1 MIDNDDYKF
10 LLEIGFTLNEAKVY
24 LTLLQNRYLNGY
36 EISKLS
42 NVSRSLVYDVIDRL
56 VAKGFI
62 LKSEGQVNYYCALPY
77 DKVIEKIKNDN
88 INKLNVAKEKLKN
101 YSRIENESEYI
112 FNIKGIDEFFSKAN
126 DLILN
131 AKKEISISIWKED
144 FPKIEES
151 LLIASKKGIK
161 IYIFSFSNINF
172 PSGEIFSYQLKDP
185 ASLFPYRRISIIVD
199 GKEVII
205 GENAGDKSIC
215 VLSKNHALV
224 SMTTDEIVLNIFW
237 LKYIKSKGLL
247 KNNATS
253 DEFLSLL
260 NNLREDL
267 KVSPDMTKNYL
278 VFNFQFGGKDYES
291 NKDWKE
297 TTTWG

>member
-1 MIDNDDYKF
+1 MIENDNYKF

-42 NVSRSLVYDVIDRL
+42 KVSRSLVYNVIDRL
-56 VAKGFI
+56 VAKGFV
-62 LKSEGQVNYYCALPY
+62 LKSEGQINYYCALPY
-77 DKVIEKIKNDN
+77 EKVIERIKNDN
-88 INKLNVAKEKLKN
+88 INKLNVAREKLKN

-151 LLIASKKGIK
+151 LLIAAKKGIK
-161 IYIFSFSNINF
+161 IYIFSFSNITF
-172 PSGEIFSYQLKDP
+172 PSAEIFSYQLKDP
-185 ASLFPYRRISIIVD
+185 NSLFPYRRISIVVD

-253 DEFLSLL
+253 EEFLTLL
-260 NNLREDL
+260 NKLREDL
-267 KVSPDMTKNYL
+267 GVSSDMTKNYL

-291 NKDWKE
+291 NKNWKN
-297 TTTWG
+297 TTAWG

>member
-1 MIDNDDYKF
+1 MIDNENYKF

-42 NVSRSLVYDVIDRL
+42 NVSRSLVYNVIDRL

-62 LKSEGQVNYYCALPY
+62 LKSEGQINYYCALPY
-77 DKVIEKIKNDN
+77 DKVIEKIRNDN
-88 INKLNVAKEKLKN
+88 INKLNVAREKLKN

-126 DLILN
+126 DLMLN
-131 AKKEISISIWKED
+131 AEKEISISIWKED

-151 LLIASKKGIK
+151 LSIAAKRGVKV
-161 IYIFSFSNINF
+161 YIFSFSNITF

-185 ASLFPYRRISIIVD
+185 TALFPYRRISIVVD

-205 GENAGDKSIC
+205 GENQGDKSIC

-253 DEFLSLL
+253 DEFLTLL
-260 NNLREDL
+260 NKLREDL
-267 KVSPDMTKNYL
+267 GISLDMTKNYL

-291 NKDWKE
+291 NKN
-297 TTTWG
+297 

>member
-1 MIDNDDYKF
+1 MIENENYKF
-10 LLEIGFTLNEAKVY
+10 LLEIGFTLNESKVY

-36 EISKLS
+36 EISKFS
-42 NVSRSLVYDVIDRL
+42 NVSRSLVYNVIDRL
-56 VAKGFI
+56 VAKGFV
-62 LKSEGQVNYYCALPY
+62 LKSEGQINYYCALPY
-77 DKVIEKIKNDN
+77 DKVIEKIRNDN
-88 INKLNVAKEKLKN
+88 INKLNVAREKLKN

-131 AKKEISISIWKED
+131 AEKEISISIWKED

-151 LLIASKKGIK
+151 LSIASKKGIK
-161 IYIFSFSNINF
+161 IYIFSFSDITF
-172 PSGEIFSYQLKDP
+172 PSGEIFSYQLKNP
-185 ASLFPYRRISIIVD
+185 TSLFPYRRISIVVD

-224 SMTTDEIVLNIFW
+224 SVTTDEIVLNIFW

-247 KNNATS
+247 NNNATS

-260 NNLREDL
+260 NKLREDL
-267 KVSPDMTKNYL
+267 GVSPDMTKNYL
-278 VFNFQFGGKDYES
+278 VFNFQFGGKDYGS
-291 NKDWKE
+291 NKD
-297 TTTWG
+297 

>member
-185 ASLFPYRRISIIVD
+185 TSLFPYRRISIIVD

-291 NKDWKE
+291 NKD
-297 TTTWG
+297 

>member
-1 MIDNDDYKF
+1 MMGNENYKF

-42 NVSRSLVYDVIDRL
+42 NVSRSLVYNVIDRL
-56 VAKGFI
+56 VAKGFV
-62 LKSEGQVNYYCALPY
+62 LKSEGQINYYCALPY
-77 DKVIEKIKNDN
+77 DKVIEKIRNDN
-88 INKLNVAKEKLKN
+88 INKLNVAREKLKN

-126 DLILN
+126 DLILS
-131 AKKEISISIWKED
+131 AEKEISISIWKED

-151 LLIASKKGIK
+151 LSIASKKGIK
-161 IYIFSFSNINF
+161 IYIFSFSNITF
-172 PSGEIFSYQLKDP
+172 PFGEIFSYQLKNP
-185 ASLFPYRRISIIVD
+185 ASLFPYRRISMVVD

-247 KNNATS
+247 KDNATS
-253 DEFLSLL
+253 DEFLTLL
-260 NNLREDL
+260 NKLRKDL
-267 KVSPDMTKNYL
+267 GVSPDMTKNYL
-278 VFNFQFGGKDYES
+278 VFNFQFGGKDYGS
-291 NKDWKE
+291 SKD
-297 TTTWG
+297 

>member
-1 MIDNDDYKF
+1 MDNENYKF

-36 EISKLS
+36 ETSKLS

-56 VAKGFI
+56 VAKGFV

-77 DKVIEKIKNDN
+77 DKVIEKIRNDN
-88 INKLNVAKEKLKN
+88 INKLNVAREKLKN

-131 AKKEISISIWKED
+131 AEKEISISIWKED

-151 LLIASKKGIK
+151 LSIASKKGIR
-161 IYIFSFSNINF
+161 IYIFSFSDITF

-185 ASLFPYRRISIIVD
+185 ASLFPYRRISIVVD
-199 GKEVII
+199 GKDVII

-260 NNLREDL
+260 NKLREDL
-267 KVSPDMTKNYL
+267 GVSPDMTKNYL
-278 VFNFQFGGKDYES
+278 VFNFQFGGKDHGS
-291 NKDWKE
+291 NKD
-297 TTTWG
+297 

>member
-1 MIDNDDYKF
+1 MDNENYKF

-36 EISKLS
+36 ETSKLS

-56 VAKGFI
+56 VAKGFV

-77 DKVIEKIKNDN
+77 DKVIEKIRNDN
-88 INKLNVAKEKLKN
+88 INKLNVAREKLKN

-131 AKKEISISIWKED
+131 AEKEISISIWKED

-151 LLIASKKGIK
+151 LSIASKKGIR
-161 IYIFSFSNINF
+161 IYIFSFSDITF

-185 ASLFPYRRISIIVD
+185 ASLFPYRRISIVVD
-199 GKEVII
+199 GKDVII

-260 NNLREDL
+260 NKLREDL
-267 KVSPDMTKNYL
+267 GISPDMTKNYL
-278 VFNFQFGGKDYES
+278 VFNFQFGGKDHGS
-291 NKDWKE
+291 NKD
-297 TTTWG
+297 

>member
-1 MIDNDDYKF
+1 MKDNENYKF

-42 NVSRSLVYDVIDRL
+42 NVSRSLVYNVIDRL

-62 LKSEGQVNYYCALPY
+62 LKSEGQINYYCALPY
-77 DKVIEKIKNDN
+77 DKVIEKIRNDN
-88 INKLNVAKEKLKN
+88 TNKLNVAREKLKN

-131 AKKEISISIWKED
+131 AEKEISISIWKED

-151 LLIASKKGIK
+151 LSIAAKRGVKV
-161 IYIFSFSNINF
+161 YIFSFSNITF

-185 ASLFPYRRISIIVD
+185 TALFPYRRISIVVD

-205 GENAGDKSIC
+205 GENAGDNSIC

-237 LKYIKSKGLL
+237 LKYIKSQGLL

-253 DEFLSLL
+253 DEFLALL
-260 NNLREDL
+260 NKLREDL
-267 KVSPDMTKNYL
+267 GISLDMTKNYL

-291 NKDWKE
+291 NKDWKN
-297 TTTWG
+297 TTAWG

>member
-1 MIDNDDYKF
+1 MIDNENYKF

-42 NVSRSLVYDVIDRL
+42 NVSRSLVYNVIDRL
-56 VAKGFI
+56 VAKGFV
-62 LKSEGQVNYYCALPY
+62 LKSEGQINYYCALPY

-88 INKLNVAKEKLKN
+88 INKLNVAREKLKN

-131 AKKEISISIWKED
+131 AKKEISISIRKED

-151 LLIASKKGIK
+151 LSIASKKGIK
-161 IYIFSFSNINF
+161 IYIFSFSNIDF
-172 PSGEIFSYQLKDP
+172 PYGELFSYQLKDP
-185 ASLFPYRRISIIVD
+185 TSLFPYRRISIVVD
-199 GKEVII
+199 GKEVIV

-247 KNNATS
+247 KDNATS
-253 DEFLSLL
+253 DEFLTLL
-260 NNLREDL
+260 NKLRKDVG
-267 KVSPDMTKNYL
+267 VSPDMTKNYL

-291 NKDWKE
+291 NKN
-297 TTTWG
+297 

>member
-1 MIDNDDYKF
+1 MIENDNYKF

-42 NVSRSLVYDVIDRL
+42 KVSRSLVYNVIDRL
-56 VAKGFI
+56 VAKGFV
-62 LKSEGQVNYYCALPY
+62 LKSEGQINYYCALPY
-77 DKVIEKIKNDN
+77 EKVIERIKNDN
-88 INKLNVAKEKLKN
+88 INKLNVAREKLKN

-144 FPKIEES
+144 FPKIEEN
-151 LLIASKKGIK
+151 LLIAAKKGIK
-161 IYIFSFSNINF
+161 IYIFSFSNITF
-172 PSGEIFSYQLKDP
+172 PYAEIFSYQLKDP
-185 ASLFPYRRISIIVD
+185 NSLFPYRRISIVVD

-253 DEFLSLL
+253 EEFLTLL
-260 NNLREDL
+260 NKLREDL
-267 KVSPDMTKNYL
+267 GVSSDMTKNYL

-291 NKDWKE
+291 NKN
-297 TTTWG
+297 

>member
-1 MIDNDDYKF
+1 MIDNDNYKF

-172 PSGEIFSYQLKDP
+172 PSSEIFSYQLKDP
-185 ASLFPYRRISIIVD
+185 TSLFPYRRISIIVD

-291 NKDWKE
+291 NKD
-297 TTTWG
+297 

>member
-1 MIDNDDYKF
+1 MIDNDNYKF

-101 YSRIENESEYI
+101 YSRIKNESEYI

-172 PSGEIFSYQLKDP
+172 PSSEIFSYQLKDP
-185 ASLFPYRRISIIVD
+185 TSLFPYRRISIIVD

-291 NKDWKE
+291 NKD
-297 TTTWG
+297 

>member
-1 MIDNDDYKF
+1 MIDNENYKF

-42 NVSRSLVYDVIDRL
+42 NVSRSLVYNVIDRL
-56 VAKGFI
+56 VAKGFV
-62 LKSEGQVNYYCALPY
+62 LKSEGQINYYCALPY

-88 INKLNVAKEKLKN
+88 INKLNVAREKLKN

-151 LLIASKKGIK
+151 LSIASKKGIK
-161 IYIFSFSNINF
+161 IYIFSFSNIDF
-172 PSGEIFSYQLKDP
+172 PYGELFSYQLKDP
-185 ASLFPYRRISIIVD
+185 TSLFPYRRISIVVD

-247 KNNATS
+247 KDNATS
-253 DEFLSLL
+253 DEFLTLL
-260 NNLREDL
+260 SKLREDL
-267 KVSPDMTKNYL
+267 GVSPDMTKNYL
-278 VFNFQFGGKDYES
+278 VFNFQFGGKDYGS
-291 NKDWKE
+291 NKN
-297 TTTWG
+297 

>member
-1 MIDNDDYKF
+1 MIENDNYKF

-42 NVSRSLVYDVIDRL
+42 KVSRSLVYNVIDRL
-56 VAKGFI
+56 VAKGFV
-62 LKSEGQVNYYCALPY
+62 LKSEGQINYYCALPY
-77 DKVIEKIKNDN
+77 EKVIERIKNDN
-88 INKLNVAKEKLKN
+88 INKLNVAREKLKN

-151 LLIASKKGIK
+151 LLIAAKKGIK
-161 IYIFSFSNINF
+161 IYIFSFSNITF
-172 PSGEIFSYQLKDP
+172 PYAEIFSYQLKDP
-185 ASLFPYRRISIIVD
+185 NSLFPYRRISIVVD

-253 DEFLSLL
+253 EEFLTLL
-260 NNLREDL
+260 NKLREDL
-267 KVSPDMTKNYL
+267 GVSSDMTKNYL

-291 NKDWKE
+291 NKN
-297 TTTWG
+297 

>member
-1 MIDNDDYKF
+1 MIDNDNYKF

-172 PSGEIFSYQLKDP
+172 PSSEIFSYQLKDP
-185 ASLFPYRRISIIVD
+185 TSLFPYRRISIIVD

-297 TTTWG
+297 TTAWG

>member
-1 MIDNDDYKF
+1 MKDNENYKF

-42 NVSRSLVYDVIDRL
+42 NVSRSLVYNVIDRL

-62 LKSEGQVNYYCALPY
+62 LKSEGQINYYCALPY
-77 DKVIEKIKNDN
+77 DKVIEKIRNDN
-88 INKLNVAKEKLKN
+88 TNKLNVAREKLKN

-131 AKKEISISIWKED
+131 AEKEISISIWKED

-151 LLIASKKGIK
+151 LSIAAKRGVKV
-161 IYIFSFSNINF
+161 YIFSFSNITF
-172 PSGEIFSYQLKDP
+172 PSGEIFFYQLKDP
-185 ASLFPYRRISIIVD
+185 TALFPYRRISIVVD

-205 GENAGDKSIC
+205 GEDAGDKSIC

-253 DEFLSLL
+253 DEFLTLL
-260 NNLREDL
+260 NKLREDL
-267 KVSPDMTKNYL
+267 GISLDMTKNYL
-278 VFNFQFGGKDYES
+278 VFNFQFGGKDNES
-291 NKDWKE
+291 NKD
-297 TTTWG
+297 

>member
-1 MIDNDDYKF
+1 MIDNENYKF

-42 NVSRSLVYDVIDRL
+42 NVSRSLVYNVIDRL
-56 VAKGFI
+56 VAKGFV
-62 LKSEGQVNYYCALPY
+62 LKSEGQINYYCALPY
-77 DKVIEKIKNDN
+77 YKVIEKIKNDN
-88 INKLNVAKEKLKN
+88 INKLNVAREKLKN

-131 AKKEISISIWKED
+131 AKKEISISIRKED

-151 LLIASKKGIK
+151 LSIASKKGIK
-161 IYIFSFSNINF
+161 IYIFSFSNIDF
-172 PSGEIFSYQLKDP
+172 PYGELFSYQLKDP
-185 ASLFPYRRISIIVD
+185 TSLFPYRRISIVVD
-199 GKEVII
+199 GKEVIV

-247 KNNATS
+247 KDNATS
-253 DEFLSLL
+253 DEFLTLL
-260 NNLREDL
+260 NKLRKDL
-267 KVSPDMTKNYL
+267 GVSPDMTKNYL
-278 VFNFQFGGKDYES
+278 VFNFQFGGKDYGS
-291 NKDWKE
+291 NKN
-297 TTTWG
+297 

>member
-172 PSGEIFSYQLKDP
+172 PSGEIFSYQLKNP

-291 NKDWKE
+291 NKD
-297 TTTWG
+297 

>member
-1 MIDNDDYKF
+1 MIDNENYKF

-42 NVSRSLVYDVIDRL
+42 NVSRSLVYNVIDRL
-56 VAKGFI
+56 VAKGFA
-62 LKSEGQVNYYCALPY
+62 LKSEGQINYYCALPY

-88 INKLNVAKEKLKN
+88 INKLNVAREKLKN

-151 LLIASKKGIK
+151 LSIASKKGIK
-161 IYIFSFSNINF
+161 IYIFSFSNIDF
-172 PSGEIFSYQLKDP
+172 PYGELFSYQLKDP
-185 ASLFPYRRISIIVD
+185 TSLFPYRRISIVVD
-199 GKEVII
+199 GKEAII

-247 KNNATS
+247 KDNATS
-253 DEFLSLL
+253 DEFLTLL
-260 NNLREDL
+260 NKLRKDL
-267 KVSPDMTKNYL
+267 GVSPDMTKNYL

-291 NKDWKE
+291 NKN
-297 TTTWG
+297 

>member
-1 MIDNDDYKF
+1 MKDNENFKF

-42 NVSRSLVYDVIDRL
+42 NVSRSLVYNVIDRL

-62 LKSEGQVNYYCALPY
+62 LKSEGQINYYCALPY
-77 DKVIEKIKNDN
+77 DKVIEKIRNDN
-88 INKLNVAKEKLKN
+88 TNKLNVAREKLKN

-131 AKKEISISIWKED
+131 AEKEISISIWKED

-151 LLIASKKGIK
+151 LSIAAKRGVKV
-161 IYIFSFSNINF
+161 YIFSFSNITF

-185 ASLFPYRRISIIVD
+185 TALFPYRRISIVVD

-253 DEFLSLL
+253 DEFLTLL
-260 NNLREDL
+260 NKLREDL
-267 KVSPDMTKNYL
+267 GISLDMTKNYL

-291 NKDWKE
+291 NKD
-297 TTTWG
+297 

>member
-1 MIDNDDYKF
+1 MKDNENFKF

-42 NVSRSLVYDVIDRL
+42 KVSRSLVYNVIDRL
-56 VAKGFI
+56 VAKGFV
-62 LKSEGQVNYYCALPY
+62 LKSEGQINYYCALPY
-77 DKVIEKIKNDN
+77 EKVIERIKNDN
-88 INKLNVAKEKLKN
+88 INKLNIAREKLKN

-151 LLIASKKGIK
+151 LLIAAKKGIK
-161 IYIFSFSNINF
+161 IYIFSFSNITF
-172 PSGEIFSYQLKDP
+172 PSAEIFSYQLKDP
-185 ASLFPYRRISIIVD
+185 NSLFPYRRISIVVD

-247 KNNATS
+247 KNNDTS
-253 DEFLSLL
+253 DEFLTLL
-260 NNLREDL
+260 NKLREDL
-267 KVSPDMTKNYL
+267 GISLDMTKNYL

-291 NKDWKE
+291 NKN
-297 TTTWG
+297 

>member
-1 MIDNDDYKF
+1 MIENDNYKF

-42 NVSRSLVYDVIDRL
+42 KVSRSLVYNVIDRL
-56 VAKGFI
+56 VAKGFV
-62 LKSEGQVNYYCALPY
+62 LKSEGQLNYYCALPY
-77 DKVIEKIKNDN
+77 EKGIERIKNDN
-88 INKLNVAKEKLKN
+88 INKLNIAREKLKN

-151 LLIASKKGIK
+151 LSIAAKRGVKV
-161 IYIFSFSNINF
+161 YIFSFSNITF

-185 ASLFPYRRISIIVD
+185 TALFPYRRISIVVD

-253 DEFLSLL
+253 DEFLALL
-260 NNLREDL
+260 NKLREDL
-267 KVSPDMTKNYL
+267 GVSPDMTKNYL
-278 VFNFQFGGKDYES
+278 VFNFQFGGKDHGS
-291 NKDWKE
+291 NKDWK
-297 TTTWG
+297 

>member
-1 MIDNDDYKF
+1 MIDNDNYKF

-172 PSGEIFSYQLKDP
+172 PSSEIFSYQLKDP
-185 ASLFPYRRISIIVD
+185 TSLFPYRRISIIVD

-267 KVSPDMTKNYL
+267 KVSPGMTKNYL

-291 NKDWKE
+291 NKD
-297 TTTWG
+297 

>member
-1 MIDNDDYKF
+1 MIDNENYKF

-42 NVSRSLVYDVIDRL
+42 NVSRSLVYNVINRL
-56 VAKGFI
+56 VDKGFI
-62 LKSEGQVNYYCALPY
+62 LKSEGQINYYCALPY
-77 DKVIEKIKNDN
+77 DKVIEKIRNNN
-88 INKLNVAKEKLKN
+88 INNLNVAREKLKN

-131 AKKEISISIWKED
+131 AEKEISISIWKED

-161 IYIFSFSNINF
+161 IYIFSFSNITF
-172 PSGEIFSYQLKDP
+172 PAGEIFSYQLKDP
-185 ASLFPYRRISIIVD
+185 TSLFPYRRISIVVD

-205 GENAGDKSIC
+205 GENQGDKSIC

-253 DEFLSLL
+253 DEFLTLL
-260 NNLREDL
+260 NKLREDL
-267 KVSPDMTKNYL
+267 GVSPDMTKNYL

-291 NKDWKE
+291 NKD
-297 TTTWG
+297 

>member
-1 MIDNDDYKF
+1 MDNENYKF

-36 EISKLS
+36 ETSKLS

-56 VAKGFI
+56 VAKGFV

-77 DKVIEKIKNDN
+77 DKVIEKIRNDN
-88 INKLNVAKEKLKN
+88 INKLNVAREKLKN

-131 AKKEISISIWKED
+131 AEKEISISIWKED

-151 LLIASKKGIK
+151 LSIASKKGIK
-161 IYIFSFSNINF
+161 IYIFSFSNITF
-172 PSGEIFSYQLKDP
+172 PSGEIFSYQLKNP
-185 ASLFPYRRISIIVD
+185 ASLFPYRRISIVVD
-199 GKEVII
+199 GKDVII

-260 NNLREDL
+260 NKLREDL
-267 KVSPDMTKNYL
+267 GVSPDMTKNYL
-278 VFNFQFGGKDYES
+278 VFNFQFGGKDHGS

-297 TTTWG
+297 KTAWG

>member
-1 MIDNDDYKF
+1 MIENDNYKF

-42 NVSRSLVYDVIDRL
+42 KVSRSLVYNVIDRL
-56 VAKGFI
+56 VAKGFV
-62 LKSEGQVNYYCALPY
+62 LKSEGQINYYCALPY
-77 DKVIEKIKNDN
+77 EKVIERIKNDN
-88 INKLNVAKEKLKN
+88 INKLNIAREKLKN

-131 AKKEISISIWKED
+131 AEKEISISIWKED

-151 LLIASKKGIK
+151 LSIAAKRGVKV
-161 IYIFSFSNINF
+161 YIFSFSNITF
-172 PSGEIFSYQLKDP
+172 PYAEIFSYQLKDP
-185 ASLFPYRRISIIVD
+185 NSLFPYRRISIVVD

-253 DEFLSLL
+253 EEFLTLL
-260 NNLREDL
+260 NTLREDL
-267 KVSPDMTKNYL
+267 GVSSDMTKNYL

-291 NKDWKE
+291 NKN
-297 TTTWG
+297 

>member
-1 MIDNDDYKF
+1 MKDNENYKF

-42 NVSRSLVYDVIDRL
+42 NVSRSLVYNVIDRL

-62 LKSEGQVNYYCALPY
+62 LKSEGQINYYCALPY
-77 DKVIEKIKNDN
+77 DKVIEKIRNDN
-88 INKLNVAKEKLKN
+88 TNKLNVAREKLKN

-131 AKKEISISIWKED
+131 AEKEISISIWKED

-151 LLIASKKGIK
+151 LSIAAKRGVKV
-161 IYIFSFSNINF
+161 YIFSFSNITF

-185 ASLFPYRRISIIVD
+185 TALFPYRRISIVVD

-205 GENAGDKSIC
+205 GEDAGDKSIC

-247 KNNATS
+247 KNNASS
-253 DEFLSLL
+253 DEFLILL
-260 NNLREDL
+260 NKLREDL
-267 KVSPDMTKNYL
+267 GISLDMTKNYL

-291 NKDWKE
+291 NKNWKN
-297 TTTWG
+297 TTAWG

>member
-1 MIDNDDYKF
+1 MIENDNYKF

-42 NVSRSLVYDVIDRL
+42 KVSRSLVYNVIDRL
-56 VAKGFI
+56 VAKGFV
-62 LKSEGQVNYYCALPY
+62 LKSEGQINYYCALPY
-77 DKVIEKIKNDN
+77 EKVIERIKNDN
-88 INKLNVAKEKLKN
+88 INKLNIAREKLKN

-151 LLIASKKGIK
+151 LLIAAKKGIK
-161 IYIFSFSNINF
+161 IYIFSFSNITF
-172 PSGEIFSYQLKDP
+172 PSAEIFSYQLKDP
-185 ASLFPYRRISIIVD
+185 NSLFPYRRISIVVD

-253 DEFLSLL
+253 EEFLTLL
-260 NNLREDL
+260 NTLREDL
-267 KVSPDMTKNYL
+267 GVSPDMTKNYL

-291 NKDWKE
+291 NKN
-297 TTTWG
+297 

>member
-1 MIDNDDYKF
+1 MKDNENYKF

-42 NVSRSLVYDVIDRL
+42 NVSRSLVYNVINRL
-56 VAKGFI
+56 VDKGFI
-62 LKSEGQVNYYCALPY
+62 LKSEGQINYYCALPY
-77 DKVIEKIKNDN
+77 DKVIEKIRNDN
-88 INKLNVAKEKLKN
+88 TNKLNVAREKLKN

-151 LLIASKKGIK
+151 LSIAAKRGVKV
-161 IYIFSFSNINF
+161 YIFSFSNITF

-185 ASLFPYRRISIIVD
+185 TALFPYRRISIVVD

-253 DEFLSLL
+253 DEFLTLL
-260 NNLREDL
+260 NKLREDL
-267 KVSPDMTKNYL
+267 GISLDMTKNYL

-291 NKDWKE
+291 NKDWKN
-297 TTTWG
+297 TTAWG

>member
-1 MIDNDDYKF
+1 MIDNENYKF

-42 NVSRSLVYDVIDRL
+42 NVSRSLVYNVIDRL
-56 VAKGFI
+56 VGKGFV
-62 LKSEGQVNYYCALPY
+62 LKSEGQINYYCALPY

-88 INKLNVAKEKLKN
+88 INKLNVAREKLKN

-151 LLIASKKGIK
+151 LSIASKKGIK
-161 IYIFSFSNINF
+161 IYIFSFSNIDF
-172 PSGEIFSYQLKDP
+172 PYGELFSYQLKDP
-185 ASLFPYRRISIIVD
+185 TSLFPYRRISIVVD
-199 GKEVII
+199 GKEAIV

-247 KNNATS
+247 KDNATS
-253 DEFLSLL
+253 DEFLTLL
-260 NNLREDL
+260 NKLRKDL
-267 KVSPDMTKNYL
+267 GVSPDMTKNYL

-291 NKDWKE
+291 NKN
-297 TTTWG
+297 

>member
-1 MIDNDDYKF
+1 MIENENYKF
-10 LLEIGFTLNEAKVY
+10 LLEIGFTLNESKVY

-36 EISKLS
+36 EISKFS
-42 NVSRSLVYDVIDRL
+42 NVSRSLVYNVIDRL
-56 VAKGFI
+56 VAKGFV
-62 LKSEGQVNYYCALPY
+62 LKSEGQINYYCALPY
-77 DKVIEKIKNDN
+77 DKVIEKIRNDN
-88 INKLNVAKEKLKN
+88 INKLNVAREKLKN

-131 AKKEISISIWKED
+131 AEKEISISIWKED

-151 LLIASKKGIK
+151 LSIASKKGIK
-161 IYIFSFSNINF
+161 IYIFSFSDITF
-172 PSGEIFSYQLKDP
+172 PSGEIFSYQLKNP
-185 ASLFPYRRISIIVD
+185 TSLFPYRRISIVVD

-205 GENAGDKSIC
+205 EENAGDKSIC

-224 SMTTDEIVLNIFW
+224 SVTTDEIVLNIFW

-247 KNNATS
+247 NNNATS

-260 NNLREDL
+260 NKLREDL
-267 KVSPDMTKNYL
+267 GVSPDMTKNYL
-278 VFNFQFGGKDYES
+278 VFNFQFGGKDYGS
-291 NKDWKE
+291 NKD
-297 TTTWG
+297 

>member
-1 MIDNDDYKF
+1 MDNENYKF

-36 EISKLS
+36 ETSKLS

-62 LKSEGQVNYYCALPY
+62 LKSEGQINYYCALPY
-77 DKVIEKIKNDN
+77 DKVIEKIRNDN
-88 INKLNVAKEKLKN
+88 INKLNVAREKLKN

-131 AKKEISISIWKED
+131 AEKEISISIWKED
-144 FPKIEES
+144 FPKIEECLS
-151 LLIASKKGIK
+151 IAAKRGVKV
-161 IYIFSFSNINF
+161 YIFSFSNITF

-185 ASLFPYRRISIIVD
+185 TSLFPYRRISIVVD

-253 DEFLSLL
+253 DEFLTLL
-260 NNLREDL
+260 NKLREDL
-267 KVSPDMTKNYL
+267 GISLDMTKNYL

-291 NKDWKE
+291 NKDWKN
-297 TTTWG
+297 TTAWG

>member
-1 MIDNDDYKF
+1 MIDNENYKF

-42 NVSRSLVYDVIDRL
+42 KVSRSLVYNVIDRL
-56 VAKGFI
+56 VAKGFV
-62 LKSEGQVNYYCALPY
+62 LKSEGQINYYCALPY
-77 DKVIEKIKNDN
+77 DKVIEKIRNDN
-88 INKLNVAKEKLKN
+88 INKLNVAREKLKN

-151 LLIASKKGIK
+151 LLIAAKKGIK
-161 IYIFSFSNINF
+161 IYIFSFSNITF
-172 PSGEIFSYQLKDP
+172 PSAEIFSYQLKDP
-185 ASLFPYRRISIIVD
+185 NSLFPYRRISIVVD

-253 DEFLSLL
+253 AEFLTLL
-260 NNLREDL
+260 NKLREDL
-267 KVSPDMTKNYL
+267 GVSSDMTKNYL

-291 NKDWKE
+291 NKNWKN
-297 TTTWG
+297 TTAWG

>member
-1 MIDNDDYKF
+1 MIDNDNYKF

-185 ASLFPYRRISIIVD
+185 TSLFPYRRISIIVD

-291 NKDWKE
+291 NKD
-297 TTTWG
+297 

>member
-1 MIDNDDYKF
+1 MIDNENYKF

-42 NVSRSLVYDVIDRL
+42 NVSRSLVYNVIDRL
-56 VAKGFI
+56 VGKGFV
-62 LKSEGQVNYYCALPY
+62 LKSEGQINYYCALPY

-88 INKLNVAKEKLKN
+88 INKLNVAREKLKN

-131 AKKEISISIWKED
+131 AKKEISISIRKED

-151 LLIASKKGIK
+151 LSIASKKGIK
-161 IYIFSFSNINF
+161 IYIFSFSNIDF
-172 PSGEIFSYQLKDP
+172 PYGELFSYQLKDP
-185 ASLFPYRRISIIVD
+185 TSLFPYRRISIVVD
-199 GKEVII
+199 GKEVIV

-247 KNNATS
+247 KDNATS
-253 DEFLSLL
+253 DEFLTLL
-260 NNLREDL
+260 NKLRKDL
-267 KVSPDMTKNYL
+267 GVSPDMTKNYL

-291 NKDWKE
+291 NKN
-297 TTTWG
+297 

>member
-1 MIDNDDYKF
+1 MIDNENYKF

-42 NVSRSLVYDVIDRL
+42 NVSRSLVYNVIDRL
-56 VAKGFI
+56 VAKGFV
-62 LKSEGQVNYYCALPY
+62 LKSEGQINYYCALPY
-77 DKVIEKIKNDN
+77 DKVIEKNKNDN
-88 INKLNVAKEKLKN
+88 INKLNVAREKLKN

-151 LLIASKKGIK
+151 LSIASKKGIK
-161 IYIFSFSNINF
+161 IYIFSFSNIDF
-172 PSGEIFSYQLKDP
+172 PYGELFSYQLKDP
-185 ASLFPYRRISIIVD
+185 TSLFPYRRISIVVD
-199 GKEVII
+199 GKEAII

-247 KNNATS
+247 KDNATS
-253 DEFLSLL
+253 DDFLTLL
-260 NNLREDL
+260 NKLREDL
-267 KVSPDMTKNYL
+267 GVSSDMTKNYL

-291 NKDWKE
+291 NKN
-297 TTTWG
+297 

>member
-1 MIDNDDYKF
+1 MIENENYKF
-10 LLEIGFTLNEAKVY
+10 LLEIGFTLNESKVY

-42 NVSRSLVYDVIDRL
+42 NVSRSLVYNVIDRL
-56 VAKGFI
+56 VAKGFV
-62 LKSEGQVNYYCALPY
+62 LKSEGQINYYCALPY
-77 DKVIEKIKNDN
+77 DKVIEKIRNDN
-88 INKLNVAKEKLKN
+88 INKLNVAREKLKN

-131 AKKEISISIWKED
+131 AEKEISISIWKED

-151 LLIASKKGIK
+151 LSIAAKRGVKV
-161 IYIFSFSNINF
+161 YIFSFSNITF

-185 ASLFPYRRISIIVD
+185 TALFPYRRISIVVD

-205 GENAGDKSIC
+205 GEDAGDKSIC

-260 NNLREDL
+260 NKLREDL
-267 KVSPDMTKNYL
+267 GVSPDMTKNYL

-291 NKDWKE
+291 NKN
-297 TTTWG
+297 